1 MKWNENIIDESHDI
15 QGVVN
20 LIERMGTSFYD
31 IEYAQTNTPTQQLND
46 LAFILG
52 LTIARLREL
61 GYRGTWND

>member
-52 LTIARLREL
+52 LTVARLREL
-61 GYRGTWND
+61 GYRGTWHD